1 MDYIAPRPNLDIKD
15 RKTYELTR
23 RAGHCAKCGDT
34 LIPFSAAP
42 FVVDHGDGDRYTV
55 TDKCGLCKKCFE
67 AFRNKPVRQYKADPY
82 KITAL
87 YREQGPGGRMKDYE
101 IIEYDGFAKVW

>member
-23 RAGHCAKCGDT
+23 QADHCAKCGGV
-34 LIPFSAAP
+34 LVPFSAAP

-55 TDKCGLCKKCFE
+55 TDKCGLCERCYE
-67 AFRNKPVRQYKADPY
+67 ASRNKPVRQYKAAPY
-82 KITAL
+82 KITAQ
-87 YREQGPGGRMKDYE
+87 YKGTGNDGKSKDYE
-101 IIEYDGFAKVW
+101 ILEFDGFAKVW